1 MIYIFSPKGV
11 VILDN
16 IEKARLAVKASQDK
30 KAQDPVILEIKDLT
44 VIAEYFVV
52 CSGESRTQVGAIA
65 NNVEEALAKE
75 GIKRRSIEGTDYNNW
90 VLIDYGDVIVHIFE
104 NETRNY
110 YELEK
115 LWLDA
120 PRIDVE

>member
-1 MIYIFSPKGV
+1 LIYIFSPKGV

>member
-1 MIYIFSPKGV
+1 MIYLFSPKGV

-65 NNVEEALAKE
+65 DNVEEALAKE
-75 GIKRRSIEGTDYNNW
+75 GIKRRSIEGADYNNW

-120 PRIDVE
+120 PRIDLE

>member
-1 MIYIFSPKGV
+1 M
-11 VILDN
+11 ILDS

-30 KAQDPVILEIKDLT
+30 KAIDPVILEIKDLT

-65 NNVEEALAKE
+65 DAVEEALAKE
-75 GIKRRSIEGTDYNNW
+75 GIKHRAIEGADYKNW

-104 NETRNY
+104 DETRNY

-120 PRIDVE
+120 PRIAVE

>member
-1 MIYIFSPKGV
+1 V

-16 IEKARLAVKASQDK
+16 IEKARLAVKASLDK

-65 NNVEEALAKE
+65 DNVEEALAKE
-75 GIKRRSIEGTDYNNW
+75 GIKRRSIEGADYNNW